1 MQLFH
6 WFSRFTLFVG
16 LVLIWWGAA
25 VTTEDVGLAVPDWP
39 LAFGKVNPEGWM
51 KVPALFLEHG
61 HRWIATG
68 VGLLVLVMYF
78 WRYAKECPREE
89 LSRIRSGWFVV
100 FCAIGLSFFSKPIE
114 WLLVKILI
122 LVALAPE
129 DFTWELRIAA
139 LLVQALIP
147 LVLALF
153 LGLFEPA
160 AFIFIGSCLLFL
172 VFKGYLIPASIIVFI
187 GLVWLVLTWIAKKW
201 SLLRGLTVL
210 ALFTVIG
217 QASLGGLRVLK
228 MSDPY
233 GISHGT
239 LGQLFF
245 CLLVFIAFASS
256 KTWHGE
262 SLVIQK
268 GRGSA
273 RVLSMILFMAVFGQ
287 LVIGATLRHTQR
299 LYLAANDILTTK
311 GQLFP
316 PMDPADVFVLHLHKY
331 WGFTVAL
338 LVLAVAWKSRIWLG
352 RVPRLRW
359 ISPALMIMPINQV
372 VLGIYVVLTGKSF
385 WVTNLHV
392 LNGLGLLVLTFLL
405 AVSVWASTA
414 GLGLNGQ
421 TKADKPLSPA

>member
-1 MQLFH
+1 MQIFH
-6 WFSRFTLFVG
+6 WFSRFTLLVG

-39 LAFGKVNPEGWM
+39 LAFGKINPEGWM

-61 HRWIATG
+61 HRWIATTIG
-68 VGLLVLVMYF
+68 FLVLGMYF
-78 WRYAKECPREE
+78 WQFSRCKPR
-89 LSRIRSGWFVV
+89 L
-100 FCAIGLSFFSKPIE
+100 IE
-114 WLLVKILI
+114 AAGIILI
-122 LVALAPE
+122 GCGY
-129 DFTWELRIAA
+129 
-139 LLVQALIP
+139 
-147 LVLALF
+147 LVLIFKGL
-153 LGLFEPA
+153 LGLA
-160 AFIFIGSCLLFL
+160 MVIVVMSLIWLIMNWIGQR
-172 VFKGYLIPASIIVFI
+172 
-187 GLVWLVLTWIAKKW
+187 WT
-201 SLLRGLTVL
+201 LLRGLTTL
-210 ALFTVIG
+210 ALFLVII

-245 CLLVFIAFASS
+245 CLLVFISFASS
-256 KTWHGE
+256 RTWHSE

-268 GRGSA
+268 NCQSA
-273 RVLSMILFMAVFGQ
+273 RAWSLILFLAVFGQ
-287 LVIGATLRHTQR
+287 LIIGATLRHTQR
-299 LYLAANDILTTK
+299 MHLAANDILTTK

-316 PMDPADVFVLHLHKY
+316 PMGPADVFVLHLHKY
-331 WGFTVAL
+331 WGFSVAL
-338 LVLAVAWKSRIWLG
+338 LVLVVAWKSRSWLG

-414 GLGLNGQ
+414 GLGLNEQ
-421 TKADKPLSPA
+421 TKADKPLSPT

>member
-1 MQLFH
+1 MQSFH

-61 HRWIATG
+61 HRWIATTIG
-68 VGLLVLVMYF
+68 FLVLAMYF
-78 WRYAKECPREE
+78 WQFAKYKPR
-89 LSRIRSGWFVV
+89 F
-100 FCAIGLSFFSKPIE
+100 IE
-114 WLLVKILI
+114 PVGIILI
-122 LVALAPE
+122 GAGYLFLIFKVALG
-129 DFTWELRIAA
+129 AA
-139 LLVQALIP
+139 LCIALMG
-147 LVLALF
+147 LAWL
-153 LGLFEPA
+153 
-160 AFIFIGSCLLFL
+160 IINWIGQR
-172 VFKGYLIPASIIVFI
+172 
-187 GLVWLVLTWIAKKW
+187 WT
-201 SLLRGLTVL
+201 LLRGLTTV
-210 ALFTVIG
+210 ALFLVII

-233 GISHGT
+233 GISHGI

-299 LYLAANDILTTK
+299 LYLVANDILTTK
-311 GQLFP
+311 GHYFP
-316 PMDPADVFVLHLHKY
+316 PMEPADVFVLHLHKY

-338 LVLAVAWKSRIWLG
+338 LVLAIAWKSRTWLG

-359 ISPALMIMPINQV
+359 ISPALIIMPINQV
-372 VLGIYVVLTGKSF
+372 ILGIYVVLTGKSF

-392 LNGLGLLVLTFLL
+392 LNGLALLVLAFLL
-405 AVSVWASTA
+405 VVSIWASTS

-421 TKADKPLSPA
+421 TVPDKTLSQA